1 MKPLAQY
8 EVGEQLDA
16 FLLVKESI
24 ASVTQKGQPYM
35 TLFLQDKT
43 AQIEAKLWNTTE
55 EQEEMY
61 AAGKIVHVGGE
72 VHDYRGRTQLRV
84 KMIRPANE
92 DDPIQL
98 ADLVPAAARPK
109 EELLQEVWT
118 YIDAME
124 NETIR
129 RVTEQIVRTHEE
141 EFQVFPAAKNNHH
154 NYVSGLIDHVTS
166 MLRLAKAIADLYPVL
181 NRDLLYAG
189 VILHDIGKV
198 VELSGPI
205 ATTYTV
211 KGNLLGHITLMV
223 SEIEEV
229 ARSLGV
235 EDTEE
240 VMLMQHMVL
249 SHHGKEEWGSPKRP
263 MIQEAEML
271 HYIDNIDAKMQT
283 LTREL
288 EYVEPGEFT
297 KRLFSLDQR
306 AFYRPKFTESKE

>member
-1 MKPLAQY
+1 
-8 EVGEQLDA
+8 
-16 FLLVKESI
+16 
-24 ASVTQKGQPYM
+24 
-35 TLFLQDKT
+35 
-43 AQIEAKLWNTTE
+43 
-55 EQEEMY
+55 
-61 AAGKIVHVGGE
+61 
-72 VHDYRGRTQLRV
+72 
-84 KMIRPANE
+84 
-92 DDPIQL
+92 
-98 ADLVPAAARPK
+98 
-109 EELLQEVWT
+109 
-118 YIDAME
+118 
-124 NETIR
+124 
-129 RVTEQIVRTHEE
+129 
-141 EFQVFPAAKNNHH
+141 
-154 NYVSGLIDHVTS
+154 

-229 ARSLGV
+229 ARTLGV
-235 EDTEE
+235 EETEE

-306 AFYRPKFTESKE
+306 AFYRPKFTEDDE